1 MFCIKCGT
9 NNNADAVFCNKCGSK
24 VSDEVKT
31 EFVSKLS
38 DKETNIFVVK
48 PTLLFIQAGYAFAIM
63 TAFLLVFIL
72 FRVGDL
78 IGLYIPPW
86 ISVFGGLALLLIP
99 LFYHAKRNFVRYTLT
114 DSRIEIDEGFISRE
128 TRKIPLRAIQ
138 DVTVS
143 ATITQRMLGLG
154 NLVIENANES
164 DDKIIIKNIN
174 SPKNYADLLLK
185 QMRLLD
191 K

>member
-1 MFCIKCGT
+1 MFCIKCGS
-9 NNNADAVFCNKCGSK
+9 NNDEDAVFCNKCGVK
-24 VSDEVKT
+24 VSDESRTGLVPK
-31 EFVSKLS
+31 VN
-38 DKETNIFVVK
+38 DPETNIFVVK
-48 PTLLFIQAGYAFAIM
+48 PTLLFIKAGYVFAIM
-63 TAFLLVFIL
+63 AAFLLVFIL

-138 DVTVS
+138 DVTIS
-143 ATITQRMLGLG
+143 ATIAQRVLGLG
-154 NLVIENANES
+154 DLVVENANES

-174 SPKNYADLLLK
+174 SPKNYADMLLK